1 MEKIIIKLQKKSYPI
16 IIADKLFNDFSPCWP
31 LNIGDKVVL
40 ITNDRVA
47 PIYLNILR
55 NLLTR
60 SGIVTD
66 QLILPDGE
74 QNKSLITLNTIFTKL
89 LKKNYD
95 RSTILIALGGGVIGD
110 ITGFAAATYQRGIRF
125 IQVPTTLLAQ
135 VDASIGGKTG
145 INHILG
151 KNMIGAFH
159 QPIAVAINLDVLHTL
174 SMKEFSSGLAE
185 IIKYAIALDSSF
197 FSWLESHLDDL
208 LILHSPSLM
217 YCIRRCCELKASIIT
232 IDERD
237 QGIRSVLNLGHTYGH
252 AIESY
257 LGYSQWSHGES
268 IAAGIMMAVNT
279 ALRLNQFN
287 CSDAKR
293 IKLLLTRAGLPVRG
307 PKEMTS
313 KNYLEYMKRD
323 KKSIS
328 GQLNLVLPIS
338 IGNVKTVFNVNHE
351 LVSLSIEDT
360 NSS

>member
-1 MEKIIIKLQKKSYPI
+1 MEKIIIKLQKRSYPI
-16 IIADKLFNDFSPCWP
+16 IIADKLFNDFLPFWP
-31 LNIGDKVVL
+31 LNIDDKVVL

-55 NLLTR
+55 NLLIR

-74 QNKSLITLNTIFTKL
+74 QNKSLITLDTIFTKL

-95 RSTILIALGGGVIGD
+95 RSTILIGLGGGVIGD

-159 QPIAVAINLDVLHTL
+159 QPIAVIINLDVLHTL

-197 FSWLESHLDDL
+197 FGWLESHLDDL
-208 LILHSPSLM
+208 LILHLPSLI
-217 YCIRRCCELKASIIT
+217 YCIRRCCELKASIIA

-328 GQLNLVLPIS
+328 GQLNLVLPTS

-351 LVSLSIEDT
+351 LVSSSIEDT
-360 NSS
+360 NN

>member
-1 MEKIIIKLQKKSYPI
+1 MEKIIIKLQTRSYPV
-16 IIADKLFNDFSPCWP
+16 IIADKLFNNFSSCWP
-31 LNIGDKVVL
+31 LNVGDTVVV

-47 PIYLNILR
+47 PIYLNILS
-55 NLLTR
+55 NLLIK
-60 SGIVTD
+60 SGINTD

-74 QNKSLITLNTIFTKL
+74 QNKSLTTLDTIFTKL

-110 ITGFAAATYQRGIRF
+110 ITGFAAAIYQRGIRF

-145 INHILG
+145 INHTLG

-159 QPIAVAINLDVLHTL
+159 QPIAVMINLDVLSTL
-174 SMKEFSSGLAE
+174 TTKEFSSGLSE
-185 IIKYAIALDSSF
+185 IIKYAIALDSRF

-208 LILHSPSLM
+208 LILHLPSLV

-237 QGIRSVLNLGHTYGH
+237 QDIRSILNLGHTYGH

-287 CSDAKR
+287 FSDARR
-293 IKLLLTRAGLPVRG
+293 IKILLTRAGLPVRG

-313 KNYLEYMKRD
+313 ENYLEYMTRD
-323 KKSIS
+323 KKSTS
-328 GQLNLVLPIS
+328 GQINLVLPVS
-338 IGNVKTVFNVNHE
+338 IGNVKTVSNVNHE

-360 NSS
+360 KH

>member
-1 MEKIIIKLQKKSYPI
+1 MEKIIIKLQKRSYPV
-16 IIADKLFNDFSPCWP
+16 IIADKLFNDFSSCWP

-40 ITNDRVA
+40 ITNNRVA
-47 PIYLNILR
+47 PIYLNILC

-74 QNKSLITLNTIFTKL
+74 QNKSLTTLNTIFTKL
-89 LKKNYD
+89 LKQNYD

-151 KNMIGAFH
+151 KNMIGAFY
-159 QPIAVAINLDVLHTL
+159 QPIAVVINLDVLRTL
-174 SMKEFSSGLAE
+174 SMKEFASGLAE

-197 FSWLESHLDDL
+197 FRWLESHLDDL

-237 QGIRSVLNLGHTYGH
+237 QGIRNLLNLGHTYGH

-313 KNYLEYMKRD
+313 KNYLEYMQRD

-338 IGNVKTVFNVNHE
+338 IGNAKTVFNVNHE

-360 NSS
+360 NH